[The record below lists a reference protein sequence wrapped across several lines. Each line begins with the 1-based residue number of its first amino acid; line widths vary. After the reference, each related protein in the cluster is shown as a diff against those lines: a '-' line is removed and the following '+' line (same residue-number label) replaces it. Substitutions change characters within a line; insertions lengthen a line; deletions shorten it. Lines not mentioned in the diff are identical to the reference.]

1 MKLSNRSS
9 AGSVGKIEL
18 SMTAMIDVV
27 FLLLIFFL
35 VTTTFLRPERQ
46 VIAAIEPIGGAN
58 AKSAFD
64 LQPVLI
70 EMDNVGDRIMY
81 RMGAIHTARL
91 SDLET
96 ALKQFPNKS
105 DGAFLRVSDQ
115 IPFENVAQLIGL
127 CKSVGFSPVAY
138 VPGD

>member
-1 MKLSNRSS
+1 MKLSNRRS
-9 AGSVGKIEL
+9 AGSVDKIEL

-46 VIAAIEPIGGAN
+46 VIVAIEPVGGAN
-58 AKSAFD
+58 ANSASD

-70 EMDNVGDRIMY
+70 EMGNVGDRIMY
-81 RMGAIHTARL
+81 RLGAIHTDRF

-115 IPFENVAQLIGL
+115 IPFEDVAQVIGL
-127 CKSVGFSPVAY
+127 CKSVGFAPVAY